1 MLWDMNGPAVM
12 VKSRKKRPQARILI
26 GAATALGPG
35 KVRLLEAIAETG
47 SISGA
52 ARAMRMS
59 YRRAWML
66 VDVMN
71 QSFRGDLVVT
81 LTGGKGGG
89 GTRITDLGL
98 NVLKRYHKMEA
109 KAQASV
115 LEEATEFAELMA
127 DSENGS

>member
-66 VDVMN
+66 VDAMN

-89 GTRITDLGL
+89 GARITDLGL

>member
-1 MLWDMNGPAVM
+1 MNGPAVM
-12 VKSRKKRPQARILI
+12 VKPRKIRPQVRILI

-52 ARAMRMS
+52 ARSMKMS

-66 VDVMN
+66 VDAMN
-71 QSFRGDLVVT
+71 RSFRGDLVVT

-89 GTRITDLGL
+89 GARITDLGL
-98 NVLKRYHKMEA
+98 DVLRRYHEMEA
-109 KAQASV
+109 KAEASV
-115 LEEATEFAELMA
+115 LKEVTEFAELMA
-127 DSENGS
+127 DPEDGG

>member
-66 VDVMN
+66 VDAMN